1 MRRVLLAL
9 SIGVT
14 TVAIAPA
21 MGTFVQATPPV
32 NTGPP
37 VVIRNTTANSVPVR
51 TVPAVADLVNLQMV
65 DFCGINSELYTV
77 PAGKVLVI
85 EDVNG
90 NLGTADADRRE
101 VGVLAQNPELTE
113 ERFYGLPVTLQ
124 RSIPLPS
131 FSLDEYSGHEL
142 MRVYVPAGWTIEAFN
157 NCLPTD
163 TGGVFVVVVNG
174 HLVDVAG

>member
-32 NTGPP
+32 NTGAP

-51 TVPAVADLVNLQMV
+51 TVPAVADLVNLKMI
-65 DFCGINSELYTV
+65 DFCTINSELYTV

-90 NLGTADADRRE
+90 SLGTTDADRRV
-101 VGVLAQNPELTE
+101 VGVLAQNPERT
-113 ERFYGLPVTLQ
+113 
-124 RSIPLPS
+124 
-131 FSLDEYSGHEL
+131 
-142 MRVYVPAGWTIEAFN
+142 
-157 NCLPTD
+157 
-163 TGGVFVVVVNG
+163 
-174 HLVDVAG
+174 